1 MALYPVSL
9 LDRKHNKCKRCL
21 QIPQPMPTQI
31 QKCIKIISCITRYT
45 KANDFETRVLHVKV
59 LQQLESVDHWQFKKK
74 CVLCILQSAHF
85 EYTKFFSS
93 LITSSSCSVLY
104 LHWQF
109 FCVSVIPSGHNPQPA
124 IRCHSSRGWSKKHHG
139 GNIQVGSF
147 QQIKLVRH
155 FQVLVWVCLKM
166 KEQSNSHVT
175 FWFQNLEIVSF
186 LGVIDFDTSKGYN
199 LSTCISRI
207 WVSGSDLQIDHTN
220 LRPRRSQRVNESMNR
235 RIGGTVAPHPLW
247 HSICNTLRIA
257 WCLLR
262 IPQSTLAV
270 ERWPITRLWAPSEL
284 ICLHAMQHF
293 VTKLTLNDRMIL
305 AISIYKVPLDSRISV
320 ALGVT
325 SITPS
330 QNLTRIGG
338 SIAGTQ
344 RTIRFCWRERS

>member
-1 MALYPVSL
+1 MSKCSSSWRVSTIG
-9 LDRKHNKCKRCL
+9 N
-21 QIPQPMPTQI
+21 
-31 QKCIKIISCITRYT
+31 S
-45 KANDFETRVLHVKV
+45 
-59 LQQLESVDHWQFKKK
+59 KKK

-93 LITSSSCSVLY
+93 LNTSSSCSVLY

-186 LGVIDFDTSKGYN
+186 LGFIDFDTSKGYN

-293 VTKLTLNDRMIL
+293 VTKPTPEWLNDPGYL
-305 AISIYKVPLDSRISV
+305 NLQST
-320 ALGVT
+320 LGFT
-325 SITPS
+325 NFCRTWCHFHHSITKFDSDWWKHSRNPTYHP
-330 QNLTRIGG
+330 LLLEGALLG
-338 SIAGTQ
+338 SL
-344 RTIRFCWRERS
+344 